1 MNPFRLSAKV
11 AKKVVGRVESGATQ
25 ALARHGFTLKRL
37 SLDDVGLYEKLY
49 GPESVKNRRF
59 YNISVGSYLGFGGG
73 LHHPCW
79 TCIDV
84 DRPWKNTEHDGDD
97 TEYDRKRDIAH
108 DLLSLQPIPVD
119 SAVAELVHT
128 RFTIASITNEAATL
142 MFSEVFRMLKPGGI
156 FRISTPNI
164 DLDYRAYLRGD
175 RSFFYWFAK
184 RTPPISLEQAFL
196 FHFASQLSLIH
207 PDGAAER
214 ITDDQFR
221 ELLRTRV
228 LEDAL
233 DHCLSK
239 CSVAIQK
246 RNRQD
251 HMNWWNPKKLE
262 RILVAAGFKTIY
274 YSTREQSASP
284 VLRNPA
290 YFDNEDNR
298 FVMYMEAVKT

>member
-11 AKKVVGRVESGATQ
+11 AKKVVGRVGSGATE
-25 ALARHGFTLKRL
+25 ALARQGVTLNRIN
-37 SLDDVGLYEKLY
+37 LDDVALYERLY
-49 GPESVKNRRF
+49 GSESVKNRRF

-84 DRPWKNTEHDGDD
+84 DRPWKNADHDGDD
-97 TEYDRKRDIAH
+97 TEYDPRRDIAH

-119 SAVAELVHT
+119 SSVAELVHT
-128 RFTIASITNEAATL
+128 RFTIASIMDAAAAL

-164 DLDYRAYLRGD
+164 DLDYRAYLHGD

-184 RTPPISLEQAFL
+184 RTPPVSIEQAFL
-196 FHFASQLSLIH
+196 FHVASQLSLIH
-207 PDGAAER
+207 PDGAVER
-214 ITDDQFR
+214 ITDDEFR
-221 ELLRTRV
+221 ELLWTMG

-233 DHCLSK
+233 DHCISK
-239 CSVAIQK
+239 CSVEIQK

-251 HMNWWNPKKLE
+251 HMNWWNSKKLE
-262 RILVAAGFKTIY
+262 RMLGAAGFKAIY

-284 VLRNPA
+284 VLRNNA